1 MPFSMP
7 ILSVVARSVQIDR
20 EETMWSKHERCD
32 SVTYPPV
39 IMGMSAIIWMTMFY
53 LCSMTDRN
61 HKRLI
66 Q

>member
-1 MPFSMP
+1 
-7 ILSVVARSVQIDR
+7 
-20 EETMWSKHERCD
+20 MWSKHERCD

-39 IMGMSAIIWMTMFY
+39 IMGMSAIIWATMFY

-66 Q
+66 KQTQ